1 MDTVYNKLFPGGD
14 QESYKFDMAILAL
27 HSKHNMQYTR
37 SVSSNLV
44 SYLARESFKL
54 VEVYFATKYK
64 G

>member
-14 QESYKFDMAILAL
+14 QESYKLDMAILAL

-37 SVSSNLV
+37 LVSSNLV

-54 VEVYFATKYK
+54 AEVYFAIKYK